1 MLAFGEVDL
10 SQSVIVPVGSVARA
24 LGWTLTRTKRWLAKQ
39 GILRKQ
45 IGDEYG
51 RCYTTRALIRGA
63 FPEAADDIVARLS
76 E

>member
-1 MLAFGEVDL
+1 VALGEVDL
-10 SQSVIVPVGSVARA
+10 SQSVIVPVGSVAKA
-24 LGWTLTRTKRWLAKQ
+24 LGWTLNRTKRWLAKQ

-63 FPEAADDIVARLS
+63 FPEAADDIIVRLA